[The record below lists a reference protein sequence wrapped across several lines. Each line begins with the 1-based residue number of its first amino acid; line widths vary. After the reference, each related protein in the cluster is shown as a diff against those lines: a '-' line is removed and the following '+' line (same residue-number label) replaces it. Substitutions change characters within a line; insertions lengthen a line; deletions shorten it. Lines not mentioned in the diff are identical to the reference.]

1 MVFTVLCLSQMGNV
15 LAIRSESESLFKQGL
30 LSNKPLLGAFMLTLL
45 LQLATIYMPVL
56 NRVFKTQPL
65 SFWELMLVFALSSIV
80 FFAMEAE
87 KWIRR
92 MGLKKT
98 GTASPS

>member
-1 MVFTVLCLSQMGNV
+1 
-15 LAIRSESESLFKQGL
+15 
-30 LSNKPLLGAFMLTLL
+30 MLTLL
-45 LQLATIYMPVL
+45 LQLATIYIPVL

-87 KWIRR
+87 KLIRR
-92 MGLKKT
+92 MRNKKPI
-98 GTASPS
+98 TAALS